1 MPSSPMNTTGMYFSI
16 IQLPPLVRQ
25 FGIHLFLAIG
35 FYGFCQIPL
44 LSQKTTS
51 QIELESKLTDAI
63 KEEEIGNPEKAIVLL
78 EKMRYEP
85 EIKAT
90 VNYYLARLYEQSS
103 RHEEALL
110 AIQESVLADQGNK
123 WFKVFKA
130 NLLEKTAR
138 YEQVA
143 GVYEELIII
152 EPQNYTFYDLAAINY
167 LKSGKSEKA
176 LTILD
181 KAQLKFGPMPPLVL
195 KKAEILKIQKKFKKA
210 TECLELSLKDYPN
223 HKELYPS
230 LIESYIAENRIQEKD
245 SALVKLKSLDPNNPL
260 VKLNSN
266 NSPANMS
273 GAELLKNINEQKIS
287 LDDAIKVLI
296 PHLQKLA
303 DGTDS
308 LQEQT
313 LLLPALRLTE
323 LYPKESKP
331 AALVGDIYFHN
342 NNLLKATEW
351 YKKSVNQG
359 SVPYPVWD
367 NLIFGLLQLG
377 HWNNLEKYAN
387 LALDQ
392 FPNNSYP
399 YYALSMAQYHGNKLD
414 ESLGNAEHFLLINR
428 KNEINKSLAHVILA
442 KINLALKDEAKA
454 NFHWEAM
461 RQINNQASGGELEYL
476 VYCQKYGKKYSSDEL
491 DKAVSNETVPQYFRS
506 YKLAEIQYLKKD
518 YPAALTSINNALVF
532 PQAHIPEILE
542 FASRVFI
549 AANNQT
555 AAKKM
560 LSEAA
565 ELSED
570 KAKYNE
576 LIQKIN

>member
-51 QIELESKLTDAI
+51 QIELESKLIDAI

-342 NNLLKATEW
+342 RC
-351 YKKSVNQG
+351 V
-359 SVPYPVWD
+359 
-367 NLIFGLLQLG
+367 
-377 HWNNLEKYAN
+377 
-387 LALDQ
+387 
-392 FPNNSYP
+392 
-399 YYALSMAQYHGNKLD
+399 
-414 ESLGNAEHFLLINR
+414 
-428 KNEINKSLAHVILA
+428 
-442 KINLALKDEAKA
+442 
-454 NFHWEAM
+454 
-461 RQINNQASGGELEYL
+461 
-476 VYCQKYGKKYSSDEL
+476 
-491 DKAVSNETVPQYFRS
+491 
-506 YKLAEIQYLKKD
+506 
-518 YPAALTSINNALVF
+518 
-532 PQAHIPEILE
+532 
-542 FASRVFI
+542 
-549 AANNQT
+549 
-555 AAKKM
+555 
-560 LSEAA
+560 
-565 ELSED
+565 
-570 KAKYNE
+570 
-576 LIQKIN
+576 

>member
-1 MPSSPMNTTGMYFSI
+1 MPSSPMNTTGMYFSF
-16 IQLPPLVRQ
+16 IQLPPLVSQ

-51 QIELESKLTDAI
+51 QIELESKLIDAI

-287 LDDAIKVLI
+287 LDDAIKILI

-399 YYALSMAQYHGNKLD
+399 YYALSMGQYHGNKLD

-549 AANNQT
+549 GANNQT

-565 ELSED
+565 ELSEA